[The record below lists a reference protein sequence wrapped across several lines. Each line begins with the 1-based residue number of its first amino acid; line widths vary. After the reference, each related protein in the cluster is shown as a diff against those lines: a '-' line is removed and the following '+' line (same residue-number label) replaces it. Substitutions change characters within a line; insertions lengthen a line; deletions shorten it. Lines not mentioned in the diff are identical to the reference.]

1 MQIKIIIIIINRGI
15 LVIII
20 ITYWNGEPAPRHTA
34 TTWPFSVPANKYIGS
49 LVVVSEERFSILGL
63 FPLFS
68 SFWELWVR
76 SVVTRRRRPSPKEKA
91 SV

>member
-1 MQIKIIIIIINRGI
+1 MQIKIIIIISRGI

-20 ITYWNGEPAPRHTA
+20 IIIEMGSRPPWHTA

-76 SVVTRRRRPSPKEKA
+76 SVVTRHPKEKA